1 MTAVGGI
8 AFQGVWKKFEKG
20 ERHDSLRDLVPAMA
34 RRLFGRRPP
43 GDLEGEEFWA
53 LRDVSFEVG
62 PGEALGIIG
71 PNGAGKSTIL
81 KLLCRLMRPTRGAAR
96 VAGRIGALI
105 EVGGSFHP
113 DLTGRENV
121 FLKGSIMGMRQADIA
136 RRFDEIVAFAGLA
149 EFIDTPVKR
158 YSSGMAARL
167 GFSIAA
173 HLDAEVLLIDEV
185 LAVGDAA
192 FQRKAFDRMGA
203 MVARGVPTIIV
214 SHQLER
220 VASLCNRAVLLS
232 AGRAV
237 CQGTPGECIAAYA
250 HQQSVSSADAASR
263 GSVRVES
270 ISVLSPLPLASGARA
285 RFEISVNVPPAAAG
299 NDSAVGLCV
308 RSLQSGE
315 QVFAAGT
322 AHHQI
327 TLPAG
332 THRLEAELQM
342 NVAPGMYGVETYV
355 THGRRERE
363 GLDGPAAVVQVSGGP
378 RFWGSVQMNCMM
390 TLLGDESPAPSP
402 APTLGNA
409 V

>member
-1 MTAVGGI
+1 MAERRISFEGI
-8 AFQGVWKKFEKG
+8 WKKFRRG
-20 ERHDSLRDLVPAMA
+20 ERHDSLRDLIPAMA
-34 RRLFGRRPP
+34 RGIFRRRPA
-43 GDLEGEEFWA
+43 GDLQSEEFWA

-62 PGEALGIIG
+62 PGQALGIIG
-71 PNGAGKSTIL
+71 PNGAGKSTVL
-81 KLLCRLMRPTRGAAR
+81 KLLCRLMRPTRGQTR
-96 VAGRIGALI
+96 VDGRIGALI

-121 FLKGSIMGMRQADIA
+121 FLKGSIMGMKQADIA
-136 RRFDEIVAFAGLA
+136 RRFDEIVEFAGLA

-192 FQRKAFDRMGA
+192 FQRKAFDRMGE

-220 VASLCNRAVLLS
+220 VASLCNRAILLKGGS
-232 AGRAV
+232 AV
-237 CQGTPGECIAAYA
+237 CQGTPAECIAAYA
-250 HQQSVSSADAASR
+250 HQQTVASPDAVTR
-263 GSVRVES
+263 DRVRVES
-270 ISVLSPLPLASGARA
+270 ITVLSPLPLPSGERIS
-285 RFEISVNVPPAAAG
+285 FELAVRVPPAALG
-299 NDSAVGLCV
+299 SDSAVGLCV
-308 RSLQSGE
+308 RSLQTGE
-315 QVFAAGT
+315 QMFAAGT
-322 AHHQI
+322 GHQQI
-327 TLPAG
+327 VLKPGAY
-332 THRLEAELQM
+332 RVRAELQM

-378 RFWGSVQMNCMM
+378 RFWGSIQMNCRM
-390 TLLGDESPAPSP
+390 TVLEDAVAAKPTE
-402 APTLGNA
+402 PTLGTMA
-409 V
+409 